1 MRNVLISLLLLT
13 FLVGCQTAIVRQA
26 KIKKW
31 LMANFIEGIKS
42 SKFIVLVSILLVIG
56 GGCMEK
62 NSRDY
67 STMQNNDAVLVEYR
81 LFGGEPSGIDNRL
94 TIYETGFST
103 YLLTA
108 PTFLNRDT
116 RENEAGY
123 YEGQIDLKEI
133 QSFIKTLKKAA
144 TKIPKKTFVPDTVIA
159 KYIYIEEERKI
170 SFAVSQEE
178 IPKKIW
184 DKTRLIIQKLMKKPV
199 WTINLE
205 AYNVG
210 GEGSLGLKFIMK
222 NRGRKTIQIANPWAE
237 SKGAPYFTNFIID
250 GFPKEASGESDYFPD
265 DVDNS
270 IRWMSIHRESKQD
283 KIKPFISLIPKD
295 EVIIQ
300 YTPKKLIKFCKRKN
314 CVIEGR
320 YEGNVKVPDGEPLI
334 VSIYSNMIEIGEH

>member
-1 MRNVLISLLLLT
+1 MVT
-13 FLVGCQTAIVRQA
+13 G
-26 KIKKW
+26 
-31 LMANFIEGIKS
+31 NFIEGIKG
-42 SKFIVLVSILLVIG
+42 SKFIILVSILLVIG

-67 STMQNNDAVLVEYR
+67 SAIQNKNGVLVEYI
-81 LFGGEPSGIDNRL
+81 LLGGEPPGKGNRL

-103 YLLTA
+103 YLLKA

-133 QSFIKTLKKAA
+133 QSFVKTLKEAA
-144 TKIPKKTFVPDTVIA
+144 TKIPKKTFVPDTVVA
-159 KYIYIEEERKI
+159 KYTYIEEERKI
-170 SFAVSQEE
+170 SFAVLQEE

-184 DKTRLIIQKLMKKPV
+184 DETRLIIQELMKKPV

-210 GEGSLGLKFIMK
+210 DEGSVDLKFTMK
-222 NRGRKTIQIANPWAE
+222 NRGRKTIEIANPWAK
-237 SKGAPYFTNFIID
+237 SKGEPYLTNFIID
-250 GFPKEASGESDYFPD
+250 GFPKEALGESDYFPD

-283 KIKPFISLIPKD
+283 KIKPFISLTPKD

-300 YTPKKLIKFCKRKN
+300 YTPEKLIKFCKRKN
-314 CVIEGR
+314 CMIEGR
-320 YEGNVKVPDGEPLI
+320 YEGNVKVPGRESLR
-334 VSIYSNMIEIGEH
+334 VSIYSNMIEIAE